1 MGATDAA
8 SPVPGLGSR
17 LAGDAHGRCVY
28 LDYNATTPIFP
39 PVAAAMAPFVT
50 THFGNPSSSH
60 AFATPCK
67 EAMQLA
73 RAQVAALVNAEAE
86 EILCVCVCVLTPLST
101 DSTTGVKV
109 LTYVPR
115 LSRSFTSCGT
125 ESDNWAIASAVAAA
139 VARGDAA
146 AGAVPHVVA
155 SAVEHPAVLEYLA
168 AEQTAGKLTY
178 TLAPV
183 QPDGTVVVE
192 DVLGCI
198 KPGRTCLVTVMH
210 SNNETGALQPIQEL
224 GARIAGKSPAAA
236 QASTGCWSPFASRR
250 RQRMGAVSAA
260 LAAGRV
266 LFHTDAA
273 QSCGKVPVDVR
284 ALGCDYLTIVGHKF
298 GAPKGVAALF
308 VRKGAP
314 LCRYLY
320 GGGQEHGF
328 RAGTENVLH
337 MVGLGAAAD
346 LARGEMP
353 QLMAHMASLRD
364 RLQAALL
371 ASKPLAEAG
380 VQLRVHGP
388 ADDAQRLPNTLSI
401 ALRGVCAAKF
411 LPSVGDALAAS
422 AGAACHTHDP
432 AAPVVISG
440 VLRAMGVPT
449 VWAMGTLRLS
459 VGRHTTQED
468 VDAAVRI
475 IGTHAP
481 KFKEA

>member
-1 MGATDAA
+1 
-8 SPVPGLGSR
+8 
-17 LAGDAHGRCVY
+17 
-28 LDYNATTPIFP
+28 
-39 PVAAAMAPFVT
+39 
-50 THFGNPSSSH
+50 
-60 AFATPCK
+60 
-67 EAMQLA
+67 
-73 RAQVAALVNAEAE
+73 
-86 EILCVCVCVLTPLST
+86 
-101 DSTTGVKV
+101 
-109 LTYVPR
+109 
-115 LSRSFTSCGT
+115 
-125 ESDNWAIASAVAAA
+125 VAAA
-139 VARGDAA
+139 VERGDTAT
-146 AGAVPHVVA
+146 GSVPHVVA
-155 SAVEHPAVLEYLA
+155 SAVEHPAVLEYLVA
-168 AEQTAGKLTY
+168 QQAAGKLTY

-183 QPDGTVVVE
+183 QPDGTVAVD

-198 KPGRTCLVTVMH
+198 KPGSTCLVTVMH

-224 GARIAGKSPAAA
+224 GARIAGGKAPAAA
-236 QASTGCWSPFASRR
+236 PAVGCWWPCASRR
-250 RQRMGAVSAA
+250 LKRMSAVRAA
-260 LAAGRV
+260 LADGRV

-298 GAPKGVAALF
+298 GGPKGVAALY

-314 LCRYLY
+314 LRRYLY

-346 LARGEMP
+346 LAKGEMP
-353 QLMAHMASLRD
+353 QLMAHVASLRD

-380 VQLRVHGP
+380 IQLRVHGP
-388 ADDAQRLPNTLSI
+388 GDDARRLPNTLSI

-411 LPSVGDALAAS
+411 LPSVGDSLAAS

-432 AAPVVISG
+432 SAPVVISG
-440 VLRAMGVPT
+440 VLRAMGVPL

-475 IGTHAP
+475 ISTQAP